1 MWYMLLEP
9 KLRVY
14 SNLLPGPPASEFAPV
29 RKSPASRWAIGS
41 VVDRVWEKYNDS
53 RLRRRAI
60 QEFANLDDRLLHDI
74 GLDRDRIPE
83 TVDAMLRHQPVPTVR
98 ESRIG
103 HDSERTGDSFP
114 ARNREA
120 PDEGV
125 GAPAGHQR
133 SRPTRQPLAP
143 RHWARPPP
151 DTGRR
156 GRNARPQS
164 RFSGRR
170 HRALPRRRKRGGAR
184 RTPDPGCRLSSKRTG
199 SSPWTESPG
208 PCRGFF
214 CSDGNATRVHIPGLA
229 HNRRGFD
236 RRRPPTEPGRKWIES
251 VVLRRVRRRCCVRCS
266 CP

>member
-114 ARNREA
+114 ARI
-120 PDEGV
+120 G
-125 GAPAGHQR
+125 
-133 SRPTRQPLAP
+133 
-143 RHWARPPP
+143 
-151 DTGRR
+151 
-156 GRNARPQS
+156 
-164 RFSGRR
+164 
-170 HRALPRRRKRGGAR
+170 KR
-184 RTPDPGCRLSSKRTG
+184 LMKE
-199 SSPWTESPG
+199 W
-208 PCRGFF
+208 
-214 CSDGNATRVHIPGLA
+214 
-229 HNRRGFD
+229 
-236 RRRPPTEPGRKWIES
+236 
-251 VVLRRVRRRCCVRCS
+251 VRRRAINDLARLDNRLLRDIGLDRHRIPDAVDAMLDRS
-266 CP
+266 PASPAGATVHYLVVENEEAHDGLPTRAAA